1 MIFRMSLHTKNVLVS
16 VSYDMVVRAGVAA
29 VQAGLA
35 ELRGR
40 EAVLVLRGGGAVPP
54 RRAPR
59 PRAHIQ
65 DGGGEGGGKCT
76 LVFNYGSD
84 F

>member
-1 MIFRMSLHTKNVLVS
+1 
-16 VSYDMVVRAGVAA
+16 MVVRAGVAA

-59 PRAHIQ
+59 PRAHVQ
-65 DGGGEGGGKCT
+65 DGGGEGRGGRIVSRNIMIEITGALTTNK
-76 LVFNYGSD
+76 YR
-84 F
+84 